1 MPIKENDLVR
11 TLVEKGRWPAGQI
24 GPVVDVCGGG
34 RGITIEVWNEDR
46 YPVDVVTYDVDEVEV
61 VDDGIMPATN

>member
-34 RGITIEVWNEDR
+34 AES
-46 YPVDVVTYDVDEVEV
+46 P
-61 VDDGIMPATN
+61 